1 MNLPW
6 DKGLI
11 PSPAI
16 TPSMRLRYTGCL
28 LGGAIGDA
36 MGMAGEGA
44 PPDLWRAEASYRRA
58 PRGHPNDAL
67 APGQFTDDTQLMILT
82 ASLLANQRFSLGEYA
97 GKLRDL
103 HGSGE
108 FRYHDGSVVAAC
120 LHLDG
125 GMTPEESGVNSTTS
139 GCIPAAIPFALAL
152 HDQVDIRETVARVAS
167 VTHTNPAA
175 IAGSTGIAM
184 LVHHTLAGSP
194 DALDLALGEAS
205 REEVLLGEKI
215 RHALYLEKEG
225 IGLEHAIRLIGND
238 ISVYQTVPLSFFLMA
253 RYREAADLLPLVGHV
268 GGNTDTIGLI
278 CGAYLGAKHGAGALP
293 PELVEGLEEHARI
306 EALAER
312 LLEVSAGPPSAP
324 PA

>member
-1 MNLPW
+1 
-6 DKGLI
+6 
-11 PSPAI
+11 
-16 TPSMRLRYTGCL
+16 MRLRYTGCL

-44 PPDLWRAEASYRRA
+44 PPDLWRAEPSYRRA

-67 APGQFTDDTQLMILT
+67 TPGQFTDDTQLMILT
-82 ASLLANQRFSLGEYA
+82 ASLLANRKFTLGEYA

-108 FRYHDGSVVAAC
+108 LRYPDGSVAAAC
-120 LHLDG
+120 LHLAG
-125 GMTPEESGVNSTTS
+125 GMPPEESGVNSTTS
-139 GCIPAAIPFALAL
+139 GCIPAAIPFALAYR
-152 HDQVDIRETVARVAS
+152 DPVEIRETVARVTS

-175 IAGSTGIAM
+175 IAGCTGIAM
-184 LVHHTLAGSP
+184 LIHHTLAGSP
-194 DALDLALGEAS
+194 DDLDLALGEVS
-205 REEVLLGEKI
+205 REDVLFGEKI

-253 RYREAADLLPLVGHV
+253 RYSGAEELLSTVGHV

-278 CGAYLGAKHGAGALP
+278 CGAYLGAKFGANVLP
-293 PELVEGLEEHARI
+293 PPLVEGLEEHVRI
-306 EALAER
+306 GALAER
-312 LLEVSAGPPSAP
+312 LLEISADVP
-324 PA
+324 PATPS